1 MSPSIWTRCGGRSSA
16 GELGCDPWRVVESQ
30 RVASTRSLVDTG
42 AEHELLEQLL
52 DDAKPRLPVGPDHRG
67 LHYLLFSPFRYPPLK
82 HGSRFGGRH
91 EPSLWYGSE
100 ERSTSLAEA
109 AYYRILFF
117 EGTRAKLAPH
127 TLPMSAFQARIHSR
141 AAVDLS
147 SKAFAP
153 HVRRICSP
161 VSYGTS
167 QPLGSEMRAAGIE
180 VVRFPSARD
189 PRRRA
194 NVALFTPAAF
204 AWKGPLRAPETWHC
218 TITAAHDVEFRHEG
232 IVRVDLAEFPR
243 SDFLVKG
250 LLPSPGA

>member
-16 GELGCDPWRVVESQ
+16 REFRCDPWRVVESQ
-30 RVASTRSLVDTG
+30 RVASTRPLVDTS

-52 DDAKPRLPVGPDHRG
+52 DDAKPRLPRGPDHRG

-100 ERSTSLAEA
+100 ELSTSLAEA

-117 EGTRAKLAPH
+117 EGTRARLAPH
-127 TLPMSAFQARIHSR
+127 TMPMSAFQARIHSR
-141 AAVDLS
+141 TAVDLS

-153 HVRRICSP
+153 FVGRICSP

-167 QPLGSEMRAAGIE
+167 QPLGSEMRGAGIE

-189 PRRRA
+189 PRKRA
-194 NVALFTPAAF
+194 NVALFTPTVF
-204 AWKGPLRAPETWHC
+204 ASRGPLNAPATWHC
-218 TITAAHDVEFRHEG
+218 TVTGAHDVEFRHEG
-232 IVRVDLAEFPR
+232 IARVDTAPFPR
-243 SDFLVKG
+243 SGFVVNG
-250 LLPSPGA
+250 ALPSPGA